1 MEGSGR
7 TQAALWVELM
17 GELLPTPNCAPPT
30 PMQYFWFLE
39 RGFLER
45 WTAGWSRGHAILGMS
60 WWAALQAQFCCP
72 VPQLRSAHPTS
83 ENILCEEQNWVF

>member
-7 TQAALWVELM
+7 TKAALWVELM
-17 GELLPTPNCAPPT
+17 GELLPTPNGAPPT

-45 WTAGWSRGHAILGMS
+45 WTAGWSWGHAVLGMS
-60 WWAALQAQFCCP
+60 L
-72 VPQLRSAHPTS
+72 
-83 ENILCEEQNWVF
+83 